1 MFSRRAKSPPRLLKA
16 PVANAHGVIVPV
28 AVVADV
34 VEMVVVVV
42 EANAAV
48 VSVVP
53 GRQQPNQHQQL
64 LKSKLSFH
72 FQF

>member
-34 VEMVVVVV
+34 VEMVVVV

-64 LKSKLSFH
+64 LKPKLSFH
-72 FQF
+72 F